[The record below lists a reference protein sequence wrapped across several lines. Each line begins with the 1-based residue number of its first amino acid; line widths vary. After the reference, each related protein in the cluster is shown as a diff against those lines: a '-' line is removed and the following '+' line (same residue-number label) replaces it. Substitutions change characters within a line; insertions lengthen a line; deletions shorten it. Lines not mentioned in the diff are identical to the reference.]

1 LDSECLIVGLLSGC
15 YGSRE
20 MKEEVKVYRKE
31 WSTPRSRISEGQVD
45 ELLKFAAEVFVE
57 HGYEGASV
65 G

>member
-1 LDSECLIVGLLSGC
+1 
-15 YGSRE
+15 